1 MLDDLRN
8 YLQMASGITEA
19 TTTKARETVS
29 GLLAHGVSL
38 SSKAL
43 PASEMMGQ
51 VQDLAD
57 DLVST
62 SRNNREMLVGM
73 IRAEVDRAVG
83 RMGFV
88 REDELAALRRHVQR
102 IEKQV
107 GDLEAARVA
116 QPVVV
121 VAAPADAPAA
131 DAPVSD
137 QPVAE
142 QPVAEQPG
150 AEEAPVAGAPADDA
164 PAADA
169 PADPPKRKK
178 RILVVDQ
185 PEASA

>member
-1 MLDDLRN
+1 LDDLRN

-102 IEKQV
+102 
-107 GDLEAARVA
+107 LEQQLADVRAAA
-116 QPVVV
+116 TP
-121 VAAPADAPAA
+121 APAA
-131 DAPVSD
+131 T
-137 QPVAE
+137 
-142 QPVAEQPG
+142 
-150 AEEAPVAGAPADDA
+150 APASPSA
-164 PAADA
+164 AADA
-169 PADPPKRKK
+169 AATEEPPAQAPATEAPAPAKKRKK
-178 RILVVDQ
+178 VVVD
-185 PEASA
+185 EGSA

>member
-102 IEKQV
+102 IENQV

-142 QPVAEQPG
+142 QPVAEEVP
-150 AEEAPVAGAPADDA
+150 AAGAPADDA